1 VTRGAVYWHFKDKA
15 ELFFAMRED
24 VFSPMVERTDSLC
37 CRSQYDNPLDAIEAS
52 VKEFFRVLEDCSV
65 VREVFEIMISRC
77 EYVDE
82 FTSVQEEV
90 GRPAQ
95 TFLTKIEAV
104 YLQAAAKGMLR
115 PGLDPLAM
123 ARDTWAFTSGLL
135 HLMLNCQKGSD
146 LPQRVPE
153 MITAHMAIRRV
164 SAVPSLPGARRC
176 PRPYC
181 AMPPVG
187 AKPSPRAAAGAAC
200 LRPWAAVVPYRRQ
213 TIRLYPDHA
222 PRPGRLRRPVGHRPA
237 SRRRFP
243 GWR

>member
-1 VTRGAVYWHFKDKA
+1 MARRTKAEADETRTKLLDAAEEVFFEKGVARASLNEIAQRAGATRGAVYWHFKDKA

-24 VFSPMVERTDSLC
+24 VFSPLVERTDALLLSD
-37 CRSQYDNPLDAIEAS
+37 QFANPLDVIEAS

-164 SAVPSLPGARRC
+164 SAVP
-176 PRPYC
+176 
-181 AMPPVG
+181 
-187 AKPSPRAAAGAAC
+187 
-200 LRPWAAVVPYRRQ
+200 
-213 TIRLYPDHA
+213 
-222 PRPGRLRRPVGHRPA
+222 
-237 SRRRFP
+237 
-243 GWR
+243 